1 MIFES
6 TRLYTR
12 EMAASDL
19 RALSRI
25 LQDPQTMYA
34 YEHSFS
40 DEETIEWL
48 DGQIDRY
55 RKDGHGLWALIHKD
69 TDEMIGQCGLT
80 YQDFAGESVLEIG
93 YLLRRDCW
101 HQGFAVEA
109 AKATKKYAFESLDV
123 DEVYSIIRDN
133 NIASMNVA
141 IRNGM
146 TIKGRF
152 TRHYYGMDMPHYGFS
167 IGRAE
172 YLAE

>member
-6 TRLYTR
+6 PRLYTR
-12 EMAASDL
+12 EMVASDL

-34 YEHSFS
+34 YEHAFS
-40 DEETIEWL
+40 DEETIEWF
-48 DGQIDRY
+48 DRQIDRY

-109 AKATKKYAFESLDV
+109 ANAAKKYAFASLDV
-123 DEVYSIIRDN
+123 DEVYSIVRDN

-152 TRHYYGMDMPHYGFS
+152 IRHYYGVDMPHYGFS
-167 IGRAE
+167 IRRAE